1 MLNELKKNIGALT
14 VCIIFFIAGLIPAIL
29 YSKYDIQ
36 IYINQFFNPLAN
48 NIFLF
53 FTHLAE
59 GWFTIPL
66 LIGLTIYSWRKSLF
80 IGIIYL
86 ASTLL
91 VQFFK
96 RIVFDQLDR
105 PHGEKEIVRHPGYNW
120 LPEIDMP
127 AYLSFP
133 SGHTTTAFCVFLGLA
148 LITKNK
154 KTGTAY
160 MIIACLIGFSRTY
173 LSFHFLMDVVAGSL
187 LGVTTTLALYFTLR
201 KKLKI

>member
-1 MLNELKKNIGALT
+1 VNVVRKNLGALG
-14 VCIIFFIAGLIPAIL
+14 IFALFFIAGLIPALL

-36 IYINQFFNPLAN
+36 IYINQFFHPVAN

-66 LIGLTIYSWRKSLF
+66 LIGLVIYNWRKSLF

-86 ASTLL
+86 VSALL

-96 RIVFDQLDR
+96 RLVFDQLDR

-120 LPEIDMP
+120 LPDIEMP
-127 AYLSFP
+127 AYYSFP
-133 SGHTTTAFCVFLGLA
+133 SGHTTTAFCIFLGLS
-148 LITKNK
+148 LLTKNK
-154 KTGTAY
+154 KLGIAY

-173 LSFHFLMDVVAGSL
+173 LSFHFLMDIVAGSL
-187 LGVTTTLALYFTLR
+187 LGVLTTLLLYFALR

>member
-1 MLNELKKNIGALT
+1 VNVLRKNIGAL
-14 VCIIFFIAGLIPAIL
+14 IIFVLFFIAGLIPALL

-36 IYINQFFNPLAN
+36 IYINQFFNPVAN

-66 LIGLTIYSWRKSLF
+66 LIVLLIYSWRKSLF

-86 ASTLL
+86 VSAILAQLL
-91 VQFFK
+91 K
-96 RIVFDQLDR
+96 RVFFDQLDR
-105 PHGEKEIVRHPGYNW
+105 PHGEKEIVGHPGYNW
-120 LPEIDMP
+120 LPDIDMP

-133 SGHTTTAFCVFLGLA
+133 SGHTTTAFCIFLGLA
-148 LITKNK
+148 LLTKNK
-154 KTGTAY
+154 KLGTAY
-160 MIIACLIGFSRTY
+160 MIIACIIGFSRTY
-173 LSFHFLMDVVAGSL
+173 LSFHFLMDIVAGSL
-187 LGVTTTLALYFTLR
+187 LGVLTTLTLYFALR

>member
-1 MLNELKKNIGALT
+1 MNLLKKNIGALT
-14 VCIIFFIAGLIPAIL
+14 VCILFFIAGLIPALL

-36 IYINQFFNPLAN
+36 IYINQFFNPVAN

-120 LPEIDMP
+120 LPDIDMP

-154 KTGTAY
+154 KIGTAY
-160 MIIACLIGFSRTY
+160 MVIACLIGFSRTY

-187 LGVTTTLALYFTLR
+187 LGVITTLALYFTLR

>member
-1 MLNELKKNIGALT
+1 MNLLKKNIGALT
-14 VCIIFFIAGLIPAIL
+14 VCILFFIAGLIPALL

-36 IYINQFFNPLAN
+36 IYINQFFNPVAN

-59 GWFTIPL
+59 GWF
-66 LIGLTIYSWRKSLF
+66 TIYSWRKSLF

-120 LPEIDMP
+120 LPDIDMP

-154 KTGTAY
+154 KIGTAY
-160 MIIACLIGFSRTY
+160 MVIACLIGFSRTY

-187 LGVTTTLALYFTLR
+187 LGVITTLALYFTLR